1 MSRKI
6 LFINGS
12 PRPEKDSCSTKLI
25 QYFSKEVQANDTEI
39 HTANALK
46 LCKKPNID
54 AHFKEALTADS
65 LMIVAPLYVDNV
77 PSSVLDYMR
86 QFECFIHTHNELI
99 THPLKVYAL
108 INCGFLGGYQN
119 YIALEIIEH
128 FAEKAGFIWCG
139 GLGIGSGGMLNAT
152 FNIPREAK
160 MQKPIYE
167 GLDALSA
174 ALRSGT
180 SLNTPHKQLLVT
192 QDYSPK
198 LFIFSLNMSWIAQ
211 SGFKFHGIYNK
222 PYLRH

>member
-12 PRPEKDSCSTKLI
+12 PRPEKESCSTKLI
-25 QYFSKEVQANDTEI
+25 QYFSKELQNDYNEI

-46 LCKKPNID
+46 LCRQTNID
-54 AHFKEALTADS
+54 DHFKEALTAES
-65 LMIVAPLYVDNV
+65 LMIVAPLYVDNM
-77 PSSVLDYMR
+77 PSSVLDYLR
-86 QFECFIHTHNELI
+86 RFECFIHTHEKFI
-99 THPLKVYAL
+99 THPIKLYAL

-119 YIALEIIEH
+119 YIALEILEH
-128 FAEKAGFIWCG
+128 FAEKVGFIWCG

-152 FNIPREAK
+152 FNVPREAK
-160 MQKPIYE
+160 MQKPIYK
-167 GLDALSA
+167 GLDDLTA
-174 ALRSGT
+174 ALRSGKT
-180 SLNTPHKQLLVT
+180 LETTHKQLLVS

-211 SGFKFHGIYNK
+211 SGFKFHGIYKK